1 MESLNLLIKIQSLV
15 EKVID
20 TEQNIIQTKG
30 GFVQLDK
37 YITMNSNPIYGTFMN
52 LLHEIFHTLGLDHPK
67 GEGADSGIMAY
78 PPKKPTEEDI
88 LRLLEN
94 DFLKLRYE

>member
-37 YITMNSNPIYGTFMN
+37 YITMNSKPIYGTFMN
-52 LLHEIFHTLGLDHPK
+52 LLHEIFHTLGLNHPK
-67 GEGADSGIMAY
+67 GQGADSGIMAY
-78 PPKKPTEEDI
+78 PPQNPNQKDI
-88 LRLLEN
+88 NILCN
-94 DFLKLRYE
+94 GKFLPLIIE